1 MFANNLPKKWQ
12 LPYPDVPNNGAQDPQ
27 ADRQRCQRHLPV
39 AEETVIALG
48 DGSLTRKVTDRKTK
62 VVPQLSLSFV

>member
-1 MFANNLPKKWQ
+1 MPRRELEGGQ
-12 LPYPDVPNNGAQDPQ
+12 
-27 ADRQRCQRHLPV
+27 V

-48 DGSLTRKVTDRKTK
+48 DGSLTRKITDRKTK